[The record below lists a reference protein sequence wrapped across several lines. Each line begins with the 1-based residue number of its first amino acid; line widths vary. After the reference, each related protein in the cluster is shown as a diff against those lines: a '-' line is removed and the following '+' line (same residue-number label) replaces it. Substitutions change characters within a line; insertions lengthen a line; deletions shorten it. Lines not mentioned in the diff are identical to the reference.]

1 MAGEFLPGSS
11 ERPPHEAVK
20 MKPGLCRRPKRLVV
34 PESRMS
40 ARESCMQGVE
50 QPQREEC
57 VAAGK
62 AGRAEPSKPF
72 DIRHKVTGFGVCPDR
87 LRSSLG
93 PYFFP
98 LLLRLPF
105 GMVMHVL
112 CHCML
117 DVCRGL

>member
-1 MAGEFLPGSS
+1 MAGEFLHGGP

-20 MKPGLCRRPKRLVV
+20 IKPGLCRRPKMLVV
-34 PESRMS
+34 PEGCLPGKAAGSGT
-40 ARESCMQGVE
+40 APEREVW
-50 QPQREEC
+50 C

-87 LRSSLG
+87 FRSSLG
-93 PYFFP
+93 PYFLP
-98 LLLRLPF
+98 LLLHLPF

-112 CHCML
+112 CHCIL
-117 DVCRGL
+117 EVCRGL